1 MDSRSAPALGPVPS
15 AEGASPALAQW
26 FAAKAQHPDA
36 LLFFRM
42 GDFFELFFADAEAAS
57 EALGL
62 ALSYRGEHRGERVP
76 MCGVPVHA
84 HEAYLARLIRRGFRV
99 AICEQMETPEEA
111 KKRKAATLRREVVR
125 LVTPGTVTEDALLEA
140 ARPAWL
146 LALAPGEGGAVGA
159 AWLDIS
165 TGAFE
170 TESLPAA
177 ALPGLLARL
186 EPAELLASPD
196 LAAVLPGIAGERATE
211 AVPPRDAAGLVAAA
225 YGVSTLEGF
234 GTYSA
239 AEIAAAAMALD
250 YVKTTQRGGEAALA
264 HLSRPVPRGARG
276 VLHMDAATRRSLE
289 ILRSERGD
297 TRDCLLGAVDR
308 TVTGAGGRELA
319 SRLACP
325 LAEAEPILARHDA
338 VAALL
343 ASAPLRNAVRDALR
357 GAPDMARALG
367 RLSLDRFAP
376 RDLAAIRDGL
386 GRAAAVAD
394 ALDAAADAPPL
405 LRDAA
410 AALRPDPDPAPELAR
425 ALAETVPARLDD
437 PGLVAA
443 GYDGQLDGLRRLRD
457 DARGAIAAMQLDLA
471 QAWGVASLKVKHHQ
485 QFGYLAEVPAAAGE
499 KLLREAP
506 AAARGEL
513 APVHRQT
520 MANGH
525 RFTCAALA
533 DLDRRLAEAGEAAAK
548 RERSVARHLRDLC
561 LGAAP
566 GIARAATALAEV
578 DVHAA
583 AAALASEGGWCRPA
597 MVDRPDFAVTAGRHP
612 VVAAALGRER
622 GAGGGG
628 AFVPNDCD
636 LSPGRRVCLLTGP
649 NMAGKSTFLR
659 QNALFVVLAQAG
671 MFVPAEAARLGL
683 VDRLF
688 SRVGAADDIAGGR
701 STFMVE
707 MAETAAIL
715 NQAGPRSLVV
725 LDEVGRGTATWDGLA
740 VAWAVLEALH
750 DRLRCRTVF
759 ATHFHELTALAGR
772 LPELSLA
779 TMRVREWRGQV
790 VFLHSVGQG
799 AAERSWGLHV
809 ARLAGVPKP
818 VLVRAGA
825 VLEALEER
833 ARGLEPLSEELPLL
847 SRTAGRGDPAGA
859 AGLGAEDAPP
869 PAPHPAL
876 EALAALDPDSLS
888 PREAQE
894 ALYRLHSMLNEA
906 VFAPQHALGSAG

>member
-1 MDSRSAPALGPVPS
+1 
-15 AEGASPALAQW
+15 
-26 FAAKAQHPDA
+26 
-36 LLFFRM
+36 
-42 GDFFELFFADAEAAS
+42 
-57 EALGL
+57 
-62 ALSYRGEHRGERVP
+62 
-76 MCGVPVHA
+76 
-84 HEAYLARLIRRGFRV
+84 
-99 AICEQMETPEEA
+99 
-111 KKRKAATLRREVVR
+111 
-125 LVTPGTVTEDALLEA
+125 
-140 ARPAWL
+140 
-146 LALAPGEGGAVGA
+146 
-159 AWLDIS
+159 
-165 TGAFE
+165 
-170 TESLPAA
+170 
-177 ALPGLLARL
+177 
-186 EPAELLASPD
+186 
-196 LAAVLPGIAGERATE
+196 
-211 AVPPRDAAGLVAAA
+211 
-225 YGVSTLEGF
+225 VSTLEGF

-443 GYDGQLDGLRRLRD
+443 GYDGQLDGLRRL
-457 DARGAIAAMQLDLA
+457 ARRRPRRHRRHAARPRPGLGRGEPQGQAPPAIRL
-471 QAWGVASLKVKHHQ
+471 
-485 QFGYLAEVPAAAGE
+485 LAEVPAAAGE

-513 APVHRQT
+513 APIHRQT

-533 DLDRRLAEAGEAAAK
+533 DLDRRLAEAGEAAPSASAG
-548 RERSVARHLRDLC
+548 RRHLRDLC
-561 LGAAP
+561 LAPRRASPGAAGP
-566 GIARAATALAEV
+566 GRGGRPRRRRGARCGRRLVPAGDRGAARLRG
-578 DVHAA
+578 D
-583 AAALASEGGWCRPA
+583 G
-597 MVDRPDFAVTAGRHP
+597 GRHP
-612 VVAAALGRER
+612 VVAAALARER
-622 GAGGGG
+622 GGGRLRAERLRPFARPARLPAHRAEHGG
-628 AFVPNDCD
+628 QVHLP
-636 LSPGRRVCLLTGP
+636 P
-649 NMAGKSTFLR
+649 
-659 QNALFVVLAQAG
+659 QNALWPCWPRRDVRARRSG
-671 MFVPAEAARLGL
+671 AARP

-725 LDEVGRGTATWDGLA
+725 LDEVGAAPRPGTAGGGLGGA
-740 VAWAVLEALH
+740 GSAARPAALPH
-750 DRLRCRTVF
+750 VF

-779 TMRVREWRGQV
+779 TMRVREWRGRWCSCTASARARGAE
-790 VFLHSVGQG
+790 LGPARG
-799 AAERSWGLHV
+799 AAR
-809 ARLAGVPKP
+809 RVPKP
-818 VLVRAGA
+818 VLVPRRRGAGSA
-825 VLEALEER
+825 GG
-833 ARGLEPLSEELPLL
+833 ARPRLEPLSEELPLQ
-847 SRTAGRGDPAGA
+847 SRRRGAGRGGA
-859 AGLGAEDAPP
+859 AAWARRTPRRP
-869 PAPHPAL
+869 RPTRPW
-876 EALAALDPDSLS
+876 EALAALDPDPFRRAKRRRPSTACIHVERSCFRAATRARLGRMKPRPPS
-888 PREAQE
+888 PTGRRRTA
-894 ALYRLHSMLNEA
+894 RRRWPRST
-906 VFAPQHALGSAG
+906 